1 MSVKK
6 KTCPLSSNFAFAV
19 VALLTAGLLLYT
31 TVEVFN
37 CKQDIAQINERIQN
51 SPKFVSTHNEQKI
64 EKQGRDENNEI
75 SKNNSKE
82 VGQKDVDG
90 SVENVNNF
98 KEIVYD
104 KDGSIDTNNW
114 KIYKNDLLGIEFK
127 YPEERIISSYDFGK
141 NVVYLDERKERTHN
155 VPVGIVIELH
165 DSFTDITDLKVDS
178 IKELIELDDNVS
190 FDRYWKLNGKKAIG
204 VIKKEYFEG
213 DLLPFYTIFY
223 EKDSKI
229 YKIFFYSYNKYSQ
242 ITNIDKEILKSF
254 KFL

>member
-1 MSVKK
+1 MSKENK
-6 KTCPLSSNFAFAV
+6 EKTCPLSSNFAFAV
-19 VALLTAGLLLYT
+19 IALLTAGLLLYT

-51 SPKFVSTHNEQKI
+51 SPSFVSAHSEQKI
-64 EKQGRDENNEI
+64 EGQEKDESN
-75 SKNNSKE
+75 
-82 VGQKDVDG
+82 
-90 SVENVNNF
+90 ENVDTKNTNEN
-98 KEIVYD
+98 KEEIIYN
-104 KDGSIDTNNW
+104 KDGSIDTSNW

-127 YPEERIISSYDFGK
+127 YPEERVISSYDFGK

-155 VPVGIVIELH
+155 VPVGIVIKLH